1 LIMAMKW
8 AESPLGN
15 VNRICNV
22 RRTFAAS
29 SLLIAKIPI

>member
-1 LIMAMKW
+1 MAMSW
-8 AESPLGN
+8 LESPDGK

-29 SLLIAKIPI
+29 SLLIA

>member
-1 LIMAMKW
+1 MSW
-8 AESPLGN
+8 AESPLGK